1 MFKRLATAAC
11 FALVATAVLGQQQC
25 YYGPGAQYRGGSN
38 LVPCNTTGT
47 SACCLQGDTCLS
59 GNSCYNVLTGNVYM
73 YGCTDIRYK
82 DSTCPY
88 KCGFDPLKSPWTALE
103 YCNDVQDFSNAWVC
117 HAPESCGCEWN
128 PTPDMLVLT
137 PRGCKDM
144 GSDALV
150 ALYAPK
156 QLAPYVSLPSKAGG
170 STGYYSPTIGTD
182 GTSSWVETAV
192 PGYTPTPFT
201 QLTTYRKAPT
211 TSVYVDASATPGPST
226 YAAAASYSAPPSR
239 SGPTSTTS
247 TSSAPLATSSSNSSS
262 DLSTGAKAGIGGGI
276 AGGVLF
282 LAAIALLT
290 ICLRRR
296 RNRRKQPPLPGPPS
310 YPHSPYST
318 QSPMQGISPWPQHP
332 AGMIPEHYFSHA
344 GHLPQYRQTPPSVE
358 DTAYKHQRVQGIAGR
373 PLSPLELAAD
383 APLRHEMAVAR

>member
-59 GNSCYNVLTGNVYM
+59 GNSCYNVLTGNVY
-73 YGCTDIRYK
+73 IAA
-82 DSTCPY
+82 SI
-88 KCGFDPLKSPWTALE
+88 L
-103 YCNDVQDFSNAWVC
+103 DFSNAWVC

-318 QSPMQGISPWPQHP
+318 QSPMQGISPWPQYP
-332 AGMIPEHYFSHA
+332 AGVISEQYFSHA

-358 DTAYKHQRVQGIAGR
+358 DTAYKHQPVQGIAGR